1 MPHLNLTPP
10 RRHAARLSTLLA
22 VGALALTGCAAIS
35 PKTPEEIVTQRAEA
49 RWEALIKGDFDKAW
63 TYTQPAYRAIVKQA
77 DYRKSFGVAGQWRGV
92 QVHGVECEAERCKA
106 RIRLTTR
113 VLIPDFKRQDVVG
126 IVDETWVRVDGSWWY
141 YQNF

>member
-1 MPHLNLTPP
+1 MPISAPTASRLRVA
-10 RRHAARLSTLLA
+10 RRCGLLA
-22 VGALALTGCAAIS
+22 VAALALAGCAALT
-35 PKTPEEIVTQRAEA
+35 PRTPEEIVAQRVEE
-49 RWEALIKGDFDKAW
+49 RWDALIKGDFPKAW